1 MLIILPLLSTY
12 FGFNDTI
19 ILALCA
25 ALDGSGINILTRS
38 AKLVN
43 MYSEKILIYFQLL
56 GLILSAFSNE
66 LWQFYAAHA
75 ITIIYECKYGLFRS
89 VLSRCVEEQENGKV
103 FSALALLFQFI
114 PLLANPAF
122 RKLYNTTLESF
133 PGAEIVMSACAFY
146 ITVLISLYLYTQ
158 RDRIYIDRDW
168 KNIKEEQI
176 DENFIGLSYNLIL
189 NHLFEENG
197 IYEYFMIW
205 CIIFFTT
212 FGFVNDKTMLILQCS
227 K

>member
-1 MLIILPLLSTY
+1 MGGRTNRGVGVI
-12 FGFNDTI
+12 F
-19 ILALCA
+19 
-25 ALDGSGINILTRS
+25 
-38 AKLVN
+38 
-43 MYSEKILIYFQLL
+43 FQFL
-56 GLILSAFSNE
+56 GLIFSAFSNK

-122 RKLYNTTLESF
+122 RKLYNATLETF

-158 RDRIYIDRDW
+158 RDRIYSDRGSE
-168 KNIKEEQI
+168 NMKEEQI
-176 DENFIGLSYNLIL
+176 DENFIAISYN
-189 NHLFEENG
+189 
-197 IYEYFMIW
+197 
-205 CIIFFTT
+205 
-212 FGFVNDKTMLILQCS
+212 
-227 K
+227 

>member
-1 MLIILPLLSTY
+1 MDKENYLLYFRVLVTIGLLIILPLLSTY
-12 FGFNDTI
+12 FGLNDTI

-25 ALDGSGINILTRS
+25 ALDGSGINILTRA

-43 MYSEKILIYFQLL
+43 MYLEKILIYFQLL

-158 RDRIYIDRDW
+158 RDRIYIDRD
-168 KNIKEEQI
+168 
-176 DENFIGLSYNLIL
+176 
-189 NHLFEENG
+189 
-197 IYEYFMIW
+197 
-205 CIIFFTT
+205 
-212 FGFVNDKTMLILQCS
+212 
-227 K
+227 

>member
-1 MLIILPLLSTY
+1 MKEINSDEKNHLLYFRVLVTIGLLIILPLLSTY

-25 ALDGSGINILTRS
+25 ALDGSGTRA

-43 MYSEKILIYFQLL
+43 MYLEKILIYFQLL

-122 RKLYNTTLESF
+122 RKLYNATLESF

-158 RDRIYIDRDW
+158 RDRIYNDR
-168 KNIKEEQI
+168 N
-176 DENFIGLSYNLIL
+176 
-189 NHLFEENG
+189 
-197 IYEYFMIW
+197 
-205 CIIFFTT
+205 
-212 FGFVNDKTMLILQCS
+212 
-227 K
+227 